1 LETPILQPL
10 VTVLQD
16 AGNFHLSAMLK
27 SPSVPNRIHTPND
40 AIAASDSELLKS
52 LGLFDASMIVAGSMI
67 GSGIFIVSAGIA
79 RQVGSPV
86 LLLVVW
92 LMSGLMTAMAA
103 LCYGEL
109 AAAMP
114 IAGGEYI
121 FLRESLGPLWG
132 FLYGWT
138 TLLVIQTA
146 TIAAVAIAFANFT
159 GVLFSRISSAAW
171 IWKLGTFGPYKM
183 AFGALGPYEVGLNT
197 QNLLAISSIVFLTW
211 MNTRGLRTGA
221 WVQNVFTVAK
231 IAALAGL
238 TLLGF
243 AFATQAAR
251 NSNFSNFWRNARFSE
266 LHSYQAGQD
275 TVWVGVLT
283 LVGLAMVGA
292 LFSSSAWTNVT
303 YIASEVR
310 NPKRNLPL
318 ALVLGTGIVTILY
331 VLANVAYLNVLPLVG
346 TPDGGS
352 VLARGIQFATGDRV
366 GAAVA
371 EAIVGPSGAALVAVA
386 VMISTFGCNNGLI
399 LAGARVYYAMA
410 KDGVFFESVGNVNRR
425 NTPSVALWV
434 QCIWAC
440 VLCLSGTYGQLLEFL
455 VFAVVMFYMLT
466 VFGLFRLRFRRP
478 DMERPY
484 RVWGYPVLPGFYV
497 LLALFLEAQLLRYKP
512 QYTWPG
518 LLIILTGVP
527 VYWLW
532 RRSEDTSARRIPGR

>member
-1 LETPILQPL
+1 MPEQIQP
-10 VTVLQD
+10 Q
-16 AGNFHLSAMLK
+16 
-27 SPSVPNRIHTPND
+27 R
-40 AIAASDSELLKS
+40 AATAVVKSELLKS
-52 LGLFDASMIVAGSMI
+52 LGLLDASMIVAGSMI

-79 RQVGSPV
+79 RQVGSPA

-92 LMSGLMTAMAA
+92 LVSGLMTTMAA

-132 FLYGWT
+132 FLYGWA

-159 GVLFSRISSAAW
+159 GVLCSAVSSSAW
-171 IWKLGTFGPYKM
+171 IWKMGTFGPYKM
-183 AFGALGPYEVGLNT
+183 WFGALGPYDVGLNT

-221 WVQNVFTVAK
+221 VVQNIFTFAK

-243 AFATQAAR
+243 VFATQTAR
-251 NSNFSNFWRNARFSE
+251 HSNFSNFWQDANFSGLHQHQVGQNA
-266 LHSYQAGQD
+266 
-275 TVWVGVLT
+275 VWVSVLT
-283 LVGLAMVGA
+283 LVALAMVGA

-310 NPKRNLPL
+310 NPGRNLPL
-318 ALVLGTGIVTILY
+318 ALALGTGIVTVLY
-331 VLANVAYLNVLPLVG
+331 VLANFAYLNVVPLAG
-346 TPDGGS
+346 TPDGAS
-352 VLARGIQFATGDRV
+352 VLARGLEFAASDRV
-366 GAAVA
+366 GTAVA
-371 EAIVGPSGAALVAVA
+371 DVIVGPSGAVLVAIA

-410 KDGVFFESVGNVNRR
+410 KDGLFFESVGNLNRR
-425 NTPSVALWV
+425 NTPSVALWT
-434 QCIWAC
+434 QCVWGC
-440 VLCLSGTYGQLLEFL
+440 VLCLSGTYAQLLDFL
-455 VFAVVMFYMLT
+455 VFAVVMFYILT
-466 VFGLFRLRFRRP
+466 ILGLFLLRFERP
-478 DMERPY
+478 NMERPY
-484 RVWGYPVLPGFYV
+484 RVVGYPILP
-497 LLALFLEAQLLRYKP
+497 ALYLSFASFIEIQLLRYKP

-518 LLIILTGVP
+518 LILILSGVP

-532 RRSEDTSARRIPGR
+532 RKSQGAKLRRKHEMEN

>member
-1 LETPILQPL
+1 MQCNVE
-10 VTVLQD
+10 
-16 AGNFHLSAMLK
+16 
-27 SPSVPNRIHTPND
+27 NRDPMPKRIQTPNV
-40 AIAASDSELLKS
+40 AIPAVDSELLKS

-79 RQVGSPV
+79 RQVGSPA

-92 LMSGLMTAMAA
+92 LVSGLMTAMAA

-121 FLRESLGPLWG
+121 FLRESLGPLSG
-132 FLYGWT
+132 FLYGWA

-159 GVLFSRISSAAW
+159 GVMFPGLSSSAW

-231 IAALAGL
+231 IAALGGL

-243 AFATQAAR
+243 VFATHVAR
-251 NSNFSNFWRNARFSE
+251 NSNFTDFWRNARFSE
-266 LHSYQAGQD
+266 LHSYPSGQG
-275 TVWVGVLT
+275 TVWVSVVT

-310 NPKRNLPL
+310 NPTRNLPL
-318 ALVLGTGIVTILY
+318 ALALGTGIVTVLY
-331 VLANVAYLNVLPLVG
+331 VLANLAYLNVLPLAG
-346 TPDGGS
+346 TPNGTS
-352 VLARGIQFATGDRV
+352 VLPRGLQFAAGDRV
-366 GAAVA
+366 ATAVA
-371 EAIVGPSGAALVAVA
+371 EAIIGSSGAALVAIV

-410 KDGVFFESVGNVNRR
+410 KDGLFFKSVASVNRH
-425 NTPSVALWV
+425 NTPAVALWV

-440 VLCLSGTYGQLLEFL
+440 ALCLSETYGQLLDFL
-455 VFAVVMFYMLT
+455 VFAVVMFYILT
-466 VFGLFRLRFRRP
+466 IVGLFLLRFRRP
-478 DMERPY
+478 NMERPY
-484 RVWGYPVLPGFYV
+484 RVLGYPVLPAMYL
-497 LLALFLEAQLLRYKP
+497 LLAAFIEVQLLRYKP

-518 LLIILTGVP
+518 LVIILSGVP

-532 RRSEDTSARRIPGR
+532 RKSESARLRKRPERQN